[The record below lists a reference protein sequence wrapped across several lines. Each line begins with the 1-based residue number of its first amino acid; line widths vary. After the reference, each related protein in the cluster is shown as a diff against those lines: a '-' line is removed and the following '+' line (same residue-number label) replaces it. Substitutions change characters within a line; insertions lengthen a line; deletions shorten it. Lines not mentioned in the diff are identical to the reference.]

1 MRLRPL
7 LTPTNLIAF
16 SLVAFAAVAR
26 FLPHPPNFAPVAAI
40 ALFSGVYLSKRVSLV
55 VPFVAMVISDVFLGF
70 HSTIGFT
77 WGGMILVGLIGWAVQ
92 KRKTVATV
100 FAGALGA
107 SVTFFLL
114 TNFGVWLVG
123 NMGMYPKTLPGLLEA
138 YTMGLP
144 FFRNTLA
151 GDLFYVA
158 VFFGAAELAFAWAR
172 RRARIASHT

>member
-1 MRLRPL
+1 MRLRSL
-7 LTPTNLIAF
+7 LTPTNLIALC
-16 SLVAFAAVAR
+16 LVAFAAVAR

-40 ALFSGVYLSKRVSLV
+40 ALFSGVYLSKRASLV
-55 VPFVAMVISDVFLGF
+55 VPLVAMVISDVFLGF
-70 HSTIGFT
+70 HSTVGFT

-92 KRKTVATV
+92 QRKTVATV
-100 FAGALGA
+100 FVGALGA

-123 NMGMYPKTLPGLLEA
+123 NMGMYPKTLPGLLDA
-138 YTMGLP
+138 YVMGLP

-158 VFFGAAELAFAWAR
+158 LFFGAAELARAWAR
-172 RRARIASHT
+172 RRSRLVTPT